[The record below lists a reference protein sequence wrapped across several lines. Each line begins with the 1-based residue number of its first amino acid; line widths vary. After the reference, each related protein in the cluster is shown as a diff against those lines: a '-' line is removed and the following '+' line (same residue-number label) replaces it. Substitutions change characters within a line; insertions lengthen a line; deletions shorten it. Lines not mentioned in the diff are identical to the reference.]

1 MHSSADWASERF
13 RAPRQAAR
21 GRAPERF
28 PGSPPSRPGQRIGT
42 VSGLPAKRPEQN
54 IGNAANGA
62 EQLYK
67 SLQSGESIPPSAALP
82 RPQPIRQN
90 RAHLPLT
97 HSIRAAPAAQTPIQ
111 MATTGIHPAASAT
124 APKP

>member
-67 SLQSGESIPPSAALP
+67 SLQSGESISPPLP
-82 RPQPIRQN
+82 FPDLSPSGRTGPIC
-90 RAHLPLT
+90 L
-97 HSIRAAPAAQTPIQ
+97 
-111 MATTGIHPAASAT
+111 
-124 APKP
+124 